1 MLLLLYLNVCEE
13 LVCVCLHPHAV
24 SVGQDCPIWEEVHT
38 EKRYRNT
45 PIPPTAL
52 WNGEDLTKVPLPC
65 DDPNFQCINGVLL
78 ADKLDASLPVALMRI
93 GLCQQ
98 K

>member
-1 MLLLLYLNVCEE
+1 MLAPPC
-13 LVCVCLHPHAV
+13 CKCGT
-24 SVGQDCPIWEEVHT
+24 SCPTWEEVHT
-38 EKRYRNT
+38 EKCYRNT

-52 WNGEDLTKVPLPC
+52 RNGEDLTKVPLPC
-65 DDPNFQCINGVLL
+65 DDPNFQCMNGVLL
-78 ADKLDASLPVALMRI
+78 ADKLEASLPVALMRI